1 MTRRTASGRITRRR
15 PALALCVAVVV
26 AASLASSCSD
36 PHEEFCDRL
45 RSSYKMT
52 TLADAIDR
60 DDTETISE
68 QLQLLKDLADDAPD
82 EIAIDLHVIVDAVT
96 ETVRAVTNVT
106 SPGGERMPPDL
117 DELNRS
123 LANVEE
129 NSQRVAEYADR
140 DCNLVL
146 SR

>member
-1 MTRRTASGRITRRR
+1 MTRRTASGRLAGRR
-15 PALALCVAVVV
+15 VAVAIALLVI
-26 AASLASSCSD
+26 AGMTTSCAD
-36 PHEEFCDRL
+36 AHEQFCDRL
-45 RSSYKMT
+45 RSTYKMT

-60 DDTETISE
+60 DDTETISA
-68 QLQLLKDLADDAPD
+68 QLQELKELADDAPD
-82 EIAIDLHVIVDAVT
+82 EIAIDLRVIVDAVT

-106 SPGGERMPPDL
+106 SPGGEGMPVDTE
-117 DELNRS
+117 ELNRS
-123 LANVEE
+123 LANVAE

>member
-1 MTRRTASGRITRRR
+1 MTVRATSGRIAGRRSAAAI
-15 PALALCVAVVV
+15 ALLLTVG
-26 AASLASSCSD
+26 LTGSSCSNAHD
-36 PHEEFCDRL
+36 EFCDRL
-45 RSSYKMT
+45 RSTYRMT

-60 DDTETISE
+60 DDTTTISE
-68 QLQLLKDLADDAPD
+68 QLVVLKDLADDAPD

-106 SPGGERMPPDL
+106 SPGGEQIPPDVE
-117 DELNRS
+117 ELNRS
-123 LANVEE
+123 LANVAE
-129 NSQRVAEYADR
+129 NSQRVADYADR